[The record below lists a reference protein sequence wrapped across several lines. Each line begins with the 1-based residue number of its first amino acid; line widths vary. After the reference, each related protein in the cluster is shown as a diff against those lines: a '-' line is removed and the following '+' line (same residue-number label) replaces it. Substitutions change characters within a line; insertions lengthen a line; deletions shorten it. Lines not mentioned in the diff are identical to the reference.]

1 VQYIICYDIAD
12 DGRRNRLASAL
23 LDFGARVQESV
34 FTATLDEELAQ
45 RMLERIA
52 KTIDGYWDR
61 IHVFSLCQ
69 SCGPRTLVMGTAQI
83 PPDEDFYVI

>member
-1 VQYIICYDIAD
+1 MQYIICYDIAD

-52 KTIDGYWDR
+52 KTIDGY
-61 IHVFSLCQ
+61 
-69 SCGPRTLVMGTAQI
+69 
-83 PPDEDFYVI
+83 